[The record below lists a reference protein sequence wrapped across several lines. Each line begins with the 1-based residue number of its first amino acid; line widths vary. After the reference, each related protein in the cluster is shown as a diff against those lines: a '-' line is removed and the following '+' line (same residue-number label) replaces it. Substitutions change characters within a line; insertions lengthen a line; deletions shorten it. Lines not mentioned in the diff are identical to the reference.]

1 MTSRIVQTG
10 DVSVERWSGHL
21 QPEGFRVLLL
31 GATGSGKSSFIEALA
46 GNDPSHQLGISGGT
60 LDSVTQNVQAFKAV
74 NVQLMGRHDEF
85 RPLYIIDS
93 PGFLDS
99 KMSELEIVN
108 KVKGWMDQNG
118 DVHCIFYFCRIT
130 DTRLPGSARRLIK
143 IIKSLNMHPMFLTVV
158 TTMWNTIYGAEAS
171 ERAENRFFQLQDTMW
186 KDEIKDGTNI
196 VKFLN
201 TQLSA
206 IGILT
211 GLNLQRHALVGYFN
225 LHPNGPLAPLVLKE
239 LLDRIHNAQQERRAI
254 IDDRIQL
261 LIFPNHDLEST
272 LPPSLR
278 SVDERL
284 ANHLRQLVEFGTQ
297 LSLNLNPQSITYQC
311 LLDITLSSQ
320 QFLRAVESALA
331 QLPSSPSNDQRR
343 TELRAI
349 LNSAKADFR
358 FDYFTLRDFDSPPP
372 DFQKSLSVITPRLF
386 DRIKLEASYRSY
398 YLQRLLK
405 MD

>member
-1 MTSRIVQTG
+1 MTSRIIQTG
-10 DVSVERWSGHL
+10 GVSVERWSGHL

-46 GNDPSHQLGISGGT
+46 GNDHQLGISGGT

-85 RPLYIIDS
+85 RPLYIIDT

-118 DVHCIFYFCRIT
+118 
-130 DTRLPGSARRLIK
+130 
-143 IIKSLNMHPMFLTVV
+143 
-158 TTMWNTIYGAEAS
+158 MWNTICKAEAK
-171 ERAENRFFQLQDTMW
+171 ERAENHFFQLQDTMW

-211 GLNLQRHALVGYFN
+211 GLDLRRHALVGYFN

-239 LLDRIHNAQQERRAI
+239 LLDRIQNAQQDRRAI

-261 LIFPNHDLEST
+261 LTFPNHDLEST
-272 LPPSLR
+272 ITPSLR

-284 ANHLRQLVEFGTQ
+284 ANHLRQLVEFGTR
-297 LSLNLNPQSITYQC
+297 LSLNANLQ
-311 LLDITLSSQ
+311 
-320 QFLRAVESALA
+320 
-331 QLPSSPSNDQRR
+331 
-343 TELRAI
+343 AI
-349 LNSAKADFR
+349 A
-358 FDYFTLRDFDSPPP
+358 
-372 DFQKSLSVITPRLF
+372 
-386 DRIKLEASYRSY
+386 
-398 YLQRLLK
+398 
-405 MD
+405 